1 MRGDINAVELYQD
14 RKFLER
20 VGFGIYDIAVGSTG
34 GVGFEDVHRYSYLE
48 AEEADPKLYRR
59 KVFELIGEY
68 YPNDL
73 AHILWDEFGKYQAQ
87 IAEQTGMQLSL
98 KDCAMEWLAQHG
110 NALFTEWAL
119 QQPEIPH
126 RIRNQKE
133 IDLRGTAGTL
143 WVMLPDWRELI
154 ENGFSCWAIALAT
167 LINNLSWLKYRLS
180 GQQKFVRKVARLSKL
195 PLRDVAE
202 LKQTIAEIERFQQ
215 QEIAANYTFRAATI
229 EYYRRLVLAKELEE
243 KNAHLTFGG
252 TDLLNNCL
260 MA

>member
-59 KVFELIGEY
+59 RVFELIGEY

-73 AHILWDEFGKYQAQ
+73 AKILWNEFGKYQTQLNQQANL
-87 IAEQTGMQLSL
+87 QLSL
-98 KDCAMEWLAQHG
+98 KDCAIEWLAQHG

-119 QQPEIPH
+119 QQSEIPY

-133 IDLRGTAGTL
+133 VDLRWSAWVL
-143 WVMLPDWRELI
+143 RVMLPDWRELL
-154 ENGFSCWAIALAT
+154 ENGFSIWAVALAT
-167 LINNLSWLKYRLS
+167 LINNLSWLQYRLS

-195 PLRDVAE
+195 PLLDVAE
-202 LKQTIAEIERFQQ
+202 LRQRIAEIEQFQK
-215 QEIAANYTFRAATI
+215 QEIAANDSFRVATI
-229 EYYRRLVLAKELEE
+229 EYYRRLVLAKELED
-243 KNAHLTFGG
+243 KNSGSSF
-252 TDLLNNCL
+252 DSSNLLNNCL